1 MQRVTFKSHGINL
14 VGNLYEP
21 SGVTGRLPAVALLGP
36 MTFVKEQAPTEY
48 ARRLAEA
55 GFIALVFDPRFRG
68 ESGGE
73 PRNLESPMAK
83 VEDLRAAVDFLAS
96 RPNVD
101 TKRIHLLGICQGS
114 SEAVR
119 AGADDPRVASLATV
133 AGHYRDRIGDVEWL
147 TEEGLERHLAAGRAA
162 REKYQR
168 TGIVDYVPAV
178 DDVRM
183 DVGMPGK
190 FVWDWYHG
198 WADRGIW
205 ENQYA
210 VMSDADLLEYESASA
225 MQRLSKPYLMIHSD
239 NSFLPNTARR
249 QFEMVKSAQ
258 KRLDWDGQTPHLSYY
273 DQAPIIDSATAR
285 VVTWFENNHG

>member
-1 MQRVTFKSHGINL
+1 MQRVTFKSKGIDV
-14 VGNLYEP
+14 VGNLYVP
-21 SGVTGRLPAVALLGP
+21 PDATARLPAVALLGP

-48 ARRLAEA
+48 ARRFADA
-55 GFIALVFDPRFRG
+55 GFIALAFDPRFRG
-68 ESGGE
+68 ESGGS

-83 VEDLRAAVDFLAS
+83 VEDLRAALAFLAA
-96 RPNVD
+96 RPDVD
-101 TKRIHLLGICQGS
+101 VKRIHLMGICQGS
-114 SEAVR
+114 SEVVR
-119 AGADDPRVASLATV
+119 AGADEPLVASLATV
-133 AGHYRDRIGDVEWL
+133 AGHYRDHTGDIEWL
-147 TEEGLERHLAAGRAA
+147 TEEGFERHLAAGRAA

-190 FVWDWYHG
+190 FVWDWYHD

-225 MQRLSKPYLMIHSD
+225 MKRLSAPYLMIHSD
-239 NSFLPNTARR
+239 NSFLPSTARR
-249 QFEMVKSAQ
+249 QFELVGSAQ
-258 KRLDWDGQTPHLSYY
+258 KRLDWDGRTPHLSYY
-273 DQAPIIDSATAR
+273 DQAPVIDSAAAR
-285 VVTWFENNHG
+285 VVEWFQTHHG